1 MKSKFLQFIFYL
13 DVYEEEGY
21 FISFWHIMH
30 NDYKNHCWRSGSPNR
45 VQCCGSGHIFIN
57 LELVFD
63 KKFAKPNKFMQFSK
77 NYDFR
82 KVTPFTARLAK

>member
-1 MKSKFLQFIFYL
+1 MKSKFLQCIFYM
-13 DVYEEEGY
+13 DVNEEEGY
-21 FISFWHIMH
+21 YFWHTMH
-30 NDYKNHCWRSGSPNR
+30 DDYKNHCWRSGSPNR

-63 KKFAKPNKFMQFSK
+63 KKFAKPNRFMQFSK

-82 KVTPFTARLAK
+82 KVTPFTVRLAE